1 MWNPFLVLGVD
12 DSATAEVIGRAF
24 LTASLHSH
32 PDKGGTK
39 EKMNILT
46 AARDALMNE
55 ITKLSYLER
64 TRPYLEGSMVQ
75 LKGLVRA
82 AELNGKMGKAGRWTG
97 LRLEVHVSGVGIK
110 AVRPENTTVP
120 MLNPHALAAAGEA
133 FMPRHDGLVP
143 CSGRDRIEC
152 PSWAWVRALKGKCKL
167 CSAKTQSPYAKSS
180 PPCSAPVPPQWT
192 PPSTISSAPPLPV
205 HAWSQ
210 EEISEASNTLAGA
223 EWPTFKHIYDHV
235 ELGAFE
241 DFDTQVL
248 VKKARVL
255 QLALQLAQRDGHFC
269 RLASLLQQGKKGME
283 SLVWT
288 DAHRNGA
295 FDNYYQ
301 KTAGD
306 LVQSFWC
313 RSHLEHMGQCF
324 QTNPVQCSIAKWLHL
339 PLLVLPKSIAESV
352 NGWCEHAL
360 ADFQEMLTLH
370 LPSKLAN
377 LYLNVCTG
385 YFLSF
390 VAKGEAD
397 ERCRHRNDLGILCC
411 DKKVDARYSRF
422 CSYGHYMD
430 KRRRSRAAFNGS
442 EYGPEYA
449 DLRKH
454 DMLTPMEHNESGRGW
469 SYAKNLRTGVVGWV
483 PTDFIAPA

>member
-1 MWNPFLVLGVD
+1 M
-12 DSATAEVIGRAF
+12 
-24 LTASLHSH
+24 
-32 PDKGGTK
+32 
-39 EKMNILT
+39 
-46 AARDALMNE
+46 
-55 ITKLSYLER
+55 
-64 TRPYLEGSMVQ
+64 
-75 LKGLVRA
+75 
-82 AELNGKMGKAGRWTG
+82 
-97 LRLEVHVSGVGIK
+97 
-110 AVRPENTTVP
+110 
-120 MLNPHALAAAGEA
+120 
-133 FMPRHDGLVP
+133 
-143 CSGRDRIEC
+143 
-152 PSWAWVRALKGKCKL
+152 
-167 CSAKTQSPYAKSS
+167 
-180 PPCSAPVPPQWT
+180 
-192 PPSTISSAPPLPV
+192 
-205 HAWSQ
+205 
-210 EEISEASNTLAGA
+210 
-223 EWPTFKHIYDHV
+223 WPTFTQIYDHV
-235 ELGAFE
+235 EPGAFE
-241 DFDTQVL
+241 AFDTQAL

-255 QLALQLAQRDGHFC
+255 QLALQLAQRNGHFC
-269 RLASLLQQGKKGME
+269 RLATLLQQGQKGME

-288 DAHRNGA
+288 DAHKDGA
-295 FDNYYQ
+295 FANYYQ

-339 PLLVLPKSIAESV
+339 PLLVLPKFIAESV

-390 VAKGEAD
+390 VARGEAD
-397 ERCRHRNDLGILCC
+397 ERCRHRSDLGLLCC
-411 DKKVDARYSRF
+411 DKKVDARYARF

-430 KRRRSRAAFNGS
+430 KRLRSRAAFNGA

-454 DMLTPMEHNESGRGW
+454 DMVTPMEHDESGGGW

-483 PTDFIAPA
+483 PTDFMAPA